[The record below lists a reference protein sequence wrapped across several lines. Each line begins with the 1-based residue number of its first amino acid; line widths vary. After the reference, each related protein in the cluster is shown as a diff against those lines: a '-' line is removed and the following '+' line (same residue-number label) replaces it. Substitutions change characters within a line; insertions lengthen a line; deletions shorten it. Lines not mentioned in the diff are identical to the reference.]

1 MISIIVPIYNIEK
14 YLPQCIESI
23 IGQTYNDLDIILVDD
38 GSTDASSIICDEYA
52 KKDSRIRVIHKKN
65 EGLVRARKTGIQA
78 AYGEYIAYVDGDDW
92 IEPDMMEKL
101 LKKMIEQNVDLVMCG
116 RYEDTGDVS
125 KELHQDFPEG
135 RYDKG
140 ALIKEIYPRMIVGEE
155 FFDWKISPG
164 VWDKLYKKEIIM
176 PFQMQVNDGLRM
188 GEDAACVYPMLLNVD
203 SIYILNRCLYHYRQT
218 SNSMVK
224 DIQTYDKER
233 VQFALLYQTVDKCF
247 EKYKNIYDLREQ
259 WLKYVIFLMIPRS
272 DGLYDKYE
280 QLDYLFP
287 FSEVKRGS
295 NIILYGAG
303 TYGQRLYKYIIKTGF
318 CRIATWVDRNYVE
331 LQKLGLDVKSPD
343 VISNVDSNII
353 VIANTYAKS
362 RNGLYE
368 VLVKKYPD
376 YKICMID
383 EKLLF
388 SDMAKRALGL
398 TK

>member
-92 IEPDMMEKL
+92 IEPDMMENL
-101 LKKMIEQNVDLVMCG
+101 LSKMIEQDVDLVMCG

-140 ALIKEIYPRMIVGEE
+140 ALIKEIYPRMIVGEK

-164 VWDKLYKKEIIM
+164 VWDKLYKKEIIK

-224 DIQTYDKER
+224 DIKTYDKER

-303 TYGQRLYKYIIKTGF
+303 TYGQRLYKYIVKTGF